1 MGILVA
7 LALPSCGGAPPP
19 PAAAKP
25 SRIVAPAASV
35 DPLGPRPPLAAPK
48 AFAPTPPEVFQTA
61 GGLTVWLVART
72 GLPLVSAALVVP
84 AGSASDPKG
93 KEGLASVTADMLDEA
108 AGKRTA
114 LELSSAVAD
123 LGASLATGASTD
135 GSFVALSV
143 LKKNFEPA
151 FALLSDVVAR
161 PRFDAGDFRRV
172 AELWKNDLRQR
183 AEDPARVSAVV
194 TRAVVFGAGSPY
206 AHPPEGLLASTAH
219 VDLPAITSF
228 YSQHWRPERAVLVIV
243 GEVTRA
249 EVTRAVEQGLGSWRP
264 RGRAAVAAVAM
275 LPPAP
280 ARPKLVLVDRP
291 GAPQSVVAVARDGVA
306 AEDPSAPLLDLI
318 NVALGG
324 SFTSRLNQ
332 NLREEHGYTY
342 GARSAFVEARRGGSF
357 VARAAVSTPV
367 TGAALKELLGE
378 LGTMAAEGL
387 RPGEL
392 EKARAQ
398 ARSELVR
405 AYETING
412 LSRHLAGLA
421 MVGLPASFDAT
432 AALKREAATL
442 PELAALAPRVDP
454 RPATV
459 IVVGPRAEVLEQL
472 APLQLGEPA
481 LWDAEGQP
489 IAKPPAAR

>member
-1 MGILVA
+1 
-7 LALPSCGGAPPP
+7 
-19 PAAAKP
+19 
-25 SRIVAPAASV
+25 V
-35 DPLGPRPPLAAPK
+35 DPLGVRPPLAAPK
-48 AFAPTPPEVFQTA
+48 PFEPVSPELFKTP
-61 GGLTVWLVART
+61 GGITVWLVSRA

-114 LELSSAVAD
+114 LELSGAIAD
-123 LGASLATGASTD
+123 LGASLATGASAD

-151 FALLSDVVAR
+151 FAILSDVVAR

-172 AELWKNDLRQR
+172 SELWKNDLRQR
-183 AEDPARVSAVV
+183 AEDPARVSGVV
-194 TRAVVFGAGSPY
+194 TRAVVFGSGSPY
-206 AHPPEGLLASTAH
+206 AHPPEGLLASTAR
-219 VDLPAITSF
+219 VDLAATTGF
-228 YSQHWRPERAVLVIV
+228 YDQHWRPERAVLVVV
-243 GEVTRA
+243 GEVSRA
-249 EVTRAVEQGLGSWRP
+249 EVTRAVEQGLGGWRP
-264 RGRAAVAAVAM
+264 RGRAAVEVTSTLAA
-275 LPPAP
+275 PA
-280 ARPKLVLVDRP
+280 ARPKLVIVDRP
-291 GAPQSVVAVARDGVA
+291 GAPQSVVAVAREGVA
-306 AEDPSAPLLDLI
+306 ADDPAAPLLELL

-367 TGAALKELLGE
+367 TGAALTELLGE
-378 LGTMAAEGL
+378 LGAMAVDGL

-398 ARSELVR
+398 ARSDLVQ

-421 MVGLPASFDAT
+421 MVSLPATFDAT

-442 PELAALAPRVDP
+442 PELGALAPRVDP

-459 IVVGPRAEVLEQL
+459 VIVGPRAEVLPQL
-472 APLQLGEPA
+472 APLELGEPVF
-481 LWDAEGQP
+481 WDAEGQP
-489 IAKPPAAR
+489 VARAPAAKEP